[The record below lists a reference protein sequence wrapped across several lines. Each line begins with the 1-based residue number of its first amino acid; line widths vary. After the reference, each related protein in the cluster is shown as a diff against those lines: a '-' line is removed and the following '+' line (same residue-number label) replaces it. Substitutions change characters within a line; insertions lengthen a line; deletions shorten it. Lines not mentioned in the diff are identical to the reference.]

1 MVDSIIF
8 DLDGTLWDSTEEV
21 CKVWQDV
28 LSKHKE
34 IELSVTKD
42 LFRSLMGLSF
52 EEIANRLFPN
62 LSEEERMNL
71 LNECSLKE
79 CDYLSE
85 NGAKLFDDIEDTL
98 KLLSKKYK
106 LFIVSNCQAGY
117 IESFLKAHKLE
128 QYFIDFECPGN
139 TGLHKGENN
148 KLIIE
153 RNKLINPIYVGDTQ
167 GDANSAK
174 FVGIPFIYAKYGFGN
189 VDVYDYFIDSFKD
202 LLEHDILNKM
212 SLKIILK

>member
-1 MVDSIIF
+1 
-8 DLDGTLWDSTEEV
+8 TEEV

-28 LSKHKE
+28 LSEHKE

-189 VDVYDYFIDSFKD
+189 VDAYDYFIDSFKD
-202 LLEHDILNKM
+202 LLEHDILK
-212 SLKIILK
+212 

>member
-1 MVDSIIF
+1 
-8 DLDGTLWDSTEEV
+8 
-21 CKVWQDV
+21 
-28 LSKHKE
+28 
-34 IELSVTKD
+34 
-42 LFRSLMGLSF
+42 LMGLSF

-202 LLEHDILNKM
+202 LLEHDILK
-212 SLKIILK
+212 

>member
-1 MVDSIIF
+1 
-8 DLDGTLWDSTEEV
+8 E
-21 CKVWQDV
+21 
-28 LSKHKE
+28 
-34 IELSVTKD
+34 
-42 LFRSLMGLSF
+42 
-52 EEIANRLFPN
+52 
-62 LSEEERMNL
+62 
-71 LNECSLKE
+71 
-79 CDYLSE
+79 YLSE
-85 NGAKLFDDIEDTL
+85 NGAKLFDDIENTL

-128 QYFIDFECPGN
+128 QYFVDFECPGN

-153 RNKLINPIYVGDTQ
+153 RNKLKNPIYIGDTQ

-174 FVGIPFIYAKYGFGN
+174 FAGIPFIYAKYGFGN

-202 LLEHDILNKM
+202 LLEHDILK
-212 SLKIILK
+212 